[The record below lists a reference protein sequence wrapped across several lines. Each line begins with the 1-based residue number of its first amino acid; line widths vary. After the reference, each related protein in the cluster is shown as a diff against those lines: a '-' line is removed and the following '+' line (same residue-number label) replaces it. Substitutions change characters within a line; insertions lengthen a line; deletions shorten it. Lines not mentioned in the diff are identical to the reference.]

1 MPTIAGTLRATA
13 AAFRDAEALQF
24 GDHEYTYGE
33 LDHAV
38 DRAAAALQSVGVRKG
53 DRVALMATN
62 SDTFVVAFYA
72 VLRLG
77 AVFVPV
83 NPALAPPEVGHLVG
97 DSGAEVLLFDPAVL
111 ATVTA
116 ARDAGAV
123 PGVRAFVS
131 LRPLAGWSD
140 LPALQEAAGPFAEP
154 EVREED
160 DALLLYTSGTTGK
173 AKGALFDHHRAVWV
187 AVNCMATCG
196 MRVGDRFLHVA
207 PLYHAAE
214 LGVML
219 LPGTLIGAKHVILSG
234 FDPVVVADTLAA
246 ERITMFFG
254 VPTMFQFLLRV
265 PDLADRDLSA
275 WRTGLFGAAPM
286 PPAAV
291 EALVAAL
298 PHVEF
303 MQLCGQTEAGPGG
316 IYLTADQVRRR
327 PDASGRQPLPLT
339 EVRVVDPAG
348 AEVVAGEV
356 GEIVLRGETVMKG
369 YWNDPEAT
377 AGTIRD
383 GWLHT
388 GDLALV
394 DADGYITVVDRLK
407 DMIITGG
414 RNVYSV
420 EVESVVAAHPAV
432 QDAAVVSRPHPDYGE
447 SVVAV
452 VTPKEGAEVSLAD
465 VREFCTG
472 KLAGYKIPHDLVV
485 APIPRNASGKVLKHE
500 LRRAVTR

>member
-1 MPTIAGTLRATA
+1 
-13 AAFRDAEALQF
+13 
-24 GDHEYTYGE
+24 
-33 LDHAV
+33 
-38 DRAAAALQSVGVRKG
+38 
-53 DRVALMATN
+53 
-62 SDTFVVAFYA
+62 
-72 VLRLG
+72 
-77 AVFVPV
+77 
-83 NPALAPPEVGHLVG
+83 
-97 DSGAEVLLFDPAVL
+97 
-111 ATVTA
+111 
-116 ARDAGAV
+116 
-123 PGVRAFVS
+123 
-131 LRPLAGWSD
+131 
-140 LPALQEAAGPFAEP
+140 
-154 EVREED
+154 
-160 DALLLYTSGTTGK
+160 
-173 AKGALFDHHRAVWV
+173 
-187 AVNCMATCG
+187 
-196 MRVGDRFLHVA
+196 
-207 PLYHAAE
+207 
-214 LGVML
+214 
-219 LPGTLIGAKHVILSG
+219 
-234 FDPVVVADTLAA
+234 
-246 ERITMFFG
+246 
-254 VPTMFQFLLRV
+254 
-265 PDLADRDLSA
+265 
-275 WRTGLFGAAPM
+275 M

-348 AEVVAGEV
+348 AEVAAGEV

-500 LRRAVTR
+500 LRAVVLAG